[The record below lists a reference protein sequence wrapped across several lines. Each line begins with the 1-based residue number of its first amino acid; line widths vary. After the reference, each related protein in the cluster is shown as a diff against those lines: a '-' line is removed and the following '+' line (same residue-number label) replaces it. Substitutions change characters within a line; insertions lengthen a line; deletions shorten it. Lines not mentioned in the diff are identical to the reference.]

1 MKKEKVKKEK
11 KEKTPMT
18 PEIKK
23 TWMTSLTAFICVIAV
38 SATANSVIGKVC
50 DTKVEAAKSSGSI
63 AVFENAGASEDGNGF
78 TADTDTGVASENV
91 SADTS
96 NDGSSSVIDASS
108 INGGGSVSSN
118 LSNSSS
124 NKTENKTSSTTK
136 TTAEVVNIYNTA
148 ANKIKSNAK
157 SITRNYSKMQSLP
170 EYLQLPSAISSLGKW
185 AIEKFV
191 KGSNEPATFTSKDEI
206 MAYFPI
212 SGESY
217 TSHLTSDMVK
227 STSFKDAGKT
237 YEITFVLYNDKLT
250 SPKKGTGYA
259 GVFNTVSASTF
270 EEINVPGTKFESV
283 KINGIN
289 GKIQCTIDKATGH
302 VTKAIY
308 TNTDVLNLGVKVA
321 GSNLNVKF
329 ALACEN
335 SYSIKY

>member
-11 KEKTPMT
+11 KPMP

-23 TWMTSLTAFICVIAV
+23 TWMTVVTAFICVVAV
-38 SATANSVIGKVC
+38 SLTANSVVGKLC
-50 DTKVEAAKSSGSI
+50 DAEVEAAK
-63 AVFENAGASEDGNGF
+63 AGASSISANVNTIESGDTFNDNGSDNVVDSLPGE
-78 TADTDTGVASENV
+78 AGDNNESASGENLAGNV
-91 SADTS
+91 SSDVSSSAQS
-96 NDGSSSVIDASS
+96 GSSEK
-108 INGGGSVSSN
+108 
-118 LSNSSS
+118 
-124 NKTENKTSSTTK
+124 KTTVKLSTTK

-170 EYLQLPSAISSLGKW
+170 EYLQLPSAINSLGKW
-185 AIEKFV
+185 AIDKFV
-191 KGSNEPATFTSKDEI
+191 KGSDEPVTFTSKEDI
-206 MAYFPI
+206 TANFPVG
-212 SGESY
+212 GESY

-227 STSFKDAGKT
+227 NVSFKDTGKT
-237 YEITFVLYNDKLT
+237 YEIAFVLYNDKLT

-321 GSNLNVKF
+321 GSNMTVKF

>member
-11 KEKTPMT
+11 KPMS

-23 TWMTSLTAFICVIAV
+23 TWMTSVTALICVVAV
-38 SATANSVIGKVC
+38 SLTANSVIGKLC
-50 DTKVEAAKSSGSI
+50 NAEVEVAK
-63 AVFENAGASEDGNGF
+63 AG
-78 TADTDTGVASENV
+78 
-91 SADTS
+91 
-96 NDGSSSVIDASS
+96 GSSASANVNTIESGDNLTDNRSDNVGDS
-108 INGGGSVSSN
+108 ISGEANDESDSAVADNSDTNNSTDVSFSTQ
-118 LSNSSS
+118 SDSSE
-124 NKTENKTSSTTK
+124 KKATVKSSTTK
-136 TTAEVVNIYNTA
+136 TTAEVVNIYNAA

-170 EYLQLPSAISSLGKW
+170 EYLQLPSAINSLGSW
-185 AIEKFV
+185 AINKFV
-191 KGSNEPATFTSKDEI
+191 KGSEEPVTFTSKEDI
-206 MAYFPI
+206 TVNFPVG
-212 SGESY
+212 GESY
-217 TSHLTSDMVK
+217 TSHLTADMVK
-227 STSFKDAGKT
+227 NVSFKDTGKT

-250 SPKKGTGYA
+250 SPQKGTGYA

-270 EEINVPGTKFESV
+270 EEISVPGTKFESV

-321 GSNLNVKF
+321 GSNMTVKF

>member
-1 MKKEKVKKEK
+1 MKKEKVK

-50 DTKVEAAKSSGSI
+50 DAKVEAAKAGGSI
-63 AVFENAGASEDGNGF
+63 AVSDNAGVSEDGNSF
-78 TADTDTGVASENV
+78 AADTGTGIASENV
-91 SADTS
+91 SAYTS
-96 NDGSSSVIDASS
+96 NDGNPSAIVASS
-108 INGGGSVSSN
+108 NNGGGTVSSN
-118 LSNSSS
+118 PSNSSS
-124 NKTENKTSSTTK
+124 NKTENKTSSATK
-136 TTAEVVNIYNTA
+136 TTAEAVNIYNTA

-170 EYLQLPSAISSLGKW
+170 EYLQLPSAIDSLGKW

-191 KGSNEPATFTSKDEI
+191 KGSDEPATFTSKDEI

-227 STSFKDAGKT
+227 STSFKDTGKT

-289 GKIQCTIDKATGH
+289 GKIQCMIDKATGY

-335 SYSIKY
+335 SYTIKY

>member
-1 MKKEKVKKEK
+1 MKKEKVK

-50 DTKVEAAKSSGSI
+50 DAKVEEAKAGESI
-63 AVFENAGASEDGNGF
+63 ALSENAGVSDGNGF
-78 TADTDTGVASENV
+78 TADTGTGVASETV
-91 SADTS
+91 SEDTS
-96 NDGSSSVIDASS
+96 NDGSSSVIDASLN
-108 INGGGSVSSN
+108 NGGGFVSSN
-118 LSNSSS
+118 QSNSSS

-191 KGSNEPATFTSKDEI
+191 KGSDEPATFTSKDEI

-217 TSHLTSDMVK
+217 SSHLTSDMVK
-227 STSFKDAGKT
+227 STSFKDTGKT

-335 SYSIKY
+335 SYTIKY

>member
-1 MKKEKVKKEK
+1 MKKEKVK

-50 DTKVEAAKSSGSI
+50 DTKVEAAKASGSI

-78 TADTDTGVASENV
+78 TAETDTGVASENV

-96 NDGSSSVIDASS
+96 NDDSSSVIDASS

-118 LSNSSS
+118 PSNSSS

>member
-11 KEKTPMT
+11 KPMS

-23 TWMTSLTAFICVIAV
+23 TWMTSVTALICVVAV
-38 SATANSVIGKVC
+38 SLTANSVVGKLC
-50 DTKVEAAKSSGSI
+50 NAEVEVAK
-63 AVFENAGASEDGNGF
+63 AG
-78 TADTDTGVASENV
+78 
-91 SADTS
+91 
-96 NDGSSSVIDASS
+96 GSSASANVNTIESGDIPTDNSSDNVVDS
-108 INGGGSVSSN
+108 ISGEAEDNNESTIGEDLAGNVSSN
-118 LSNSSS
+118 VSSS
-124 NKTENKTSSTTK
+124 AQSGPSEKKTTVKSSTTK

-170 EYLQLPSAISSLGKW
+170 EYLQLPSAINSLGSW
-185 AIEKFV
+185 AINKFV
-191 KGSNEPATFTSKDEI
+191 KGSDEPVTFTSKEDI
-206 MAYFPI
+206 TTNFPVG
-212 SGESY
+212 GESY
-217 TSHLTSDMVK
+217 TSHLTADMVK
-227 STSFKDAGKT
+227 NVSFKDTGKT

-270 EEINVPGTKFESV
+270 EEISVPGTKFESV

-289 GKIQCTIDKATGH
+289 GKNQCTIDKATGH

-321 GSNLNVKF
+321 GSNMTVKF

>member
-11 KEKTPMT
+11 KPMS
-18 PEIKK
+18 PEVKK
-23 TWMTSLTAFICVIAV
+23 TWMTSVTALICVVAV
-38 SATANSVIGKVC
+38 SLTANSVVGKLC
-50 DTKVEAAKSSGSI
+50 NAEVEAAKAGGSS
-63 AVFENAGASEDGNGF
+63 
-78 TADTDTGVASENV
+78 V
-91 SADTS
+91 SANVDSIESGDIPTDNSSDKVADSLPDEVNNES
-96 NDGSSSVIDASS
+96 NSAVADNSDSNNSVDVSSSVQSGSS
-108 INGGGSVSSN
+108 EK
-118 LSNSSS
+118 
-124 NKTENKTSSTTK
+124 KTTVKSSTTK

-170 EYLQLPSAISSLGKW
+170 EYLQLPSAINSLGSW
-185 AIEKFV
+185 AINKFV
-191 KGSNEPATFTSKDEI
+191 KGSDEPVTFTSKEDI
-206 MAYFPI
+206 IANFPVG
-212 SGESY
+212 GESY

-227 STSFKDAGKT
+227 NVSFKDTGKT

-270 EEINVPGTKFESV
+270 EEISVPGTKFENV

-302 VTKAIY
+302 VTKVIY
-308 TNTDVLNLGVKVA
+308 ANTDVLNLGVKVA
-321 GSNLNVKF
+321 GSSMTVKF
-329 ALACEN
+329 ALAGEN

>member
-1 MKKEKVKKEK
+1 MKKEKVK

-50 DTKVEAAKSSGSI
+50 DAKVEAAKAGGSI
-63 AVFENAGASEDGNGF
+63 AVSDNAGVSEGGNSF
-78 TADTDTGVASENV
+78 AADTGTGIASENV

-96 NDGSSSVIDASS
+96 NDGNPSAIVASS
-108 INGGGSVSSN
+108 NNGGGTVSSN
-118 LSNSSS
+118 PSNSSS
-124 NKTENKTSSTTK
+124 NKTENKTSSATK
-136 TTAEVVNIYNTA
+136 TTAEAVNIYNTA

-170 EYLQLPSAISSLGKW
+170 EYLQLPSAINSLGKW

-191 KGSNEPATFTSKDEI
+191 KGSD
-206 MAYFPI
+206 
-212 SGESY
+212 
-217 TSHLTSDMVK
+217 
-227 STSFKDAGKT
+227 
-237 YEITFVLYNDKLT
+237 DKLT

-283 KINGIN
+283 KNNGIN

-335 SYSIKY
+335 SYTIKY

>member
-11 KEKTPMT
+11 TPMT
-18 PEIKK
+18 SEIKK

-50 DTKVEAAKSSGSI
+50 DAKVEAAKAGGSI
-63 AVFENAGASEDGNGF
+63 AVSDNAGVS
-78 TADTDTGVASENV
+78 ADTGTGIASDNV

-96 NDGSSSVIDASS
+96 NDSNSSAIDASS
-108 INGGGSVSSN
+108 NNGGGTVSSN
-118 LSNSSS
+118 PSNSSS
-124 NKTENKTSSTTK
+124 NKTENKTSSATK
-136 TTAEVVNIYNTA
+136 TTAEAVNIYNTA

-170 EYLQLPSAISSLGKW
+170 EYLQLPSAINSLGKW

-191 KGSNEPATFTSKDEI
+191 KGSDEPATFTSKDEI

-227 STSFKDAGKT
+227 STSFKDTGKT

-302 VTKAIY
+302 VSKAIY

-335 SYSIKY
+335 SYTIKY

>member
-1 MKKEKVKKEK
+1 MKKDKAKKEK
-11 KEKTPMT
+11 KPTS

-23 TWMTSLTAFICVIAV
+23 TWMTAVTAFICVVAV
-38 SATANSVIGKVC
+38 SLTANSVIGKLC
-50 DTKVEAAKSSGSI
+50 NAEVEAAK
-63 AVFENAGASEDGNGF
+63 AGASSASANVNTIESGDILTDNSSDNV
-78 TADTDTGVASENV
+78 ADSLHGEVNDESNSTVADNSDSNN
-91 SADTS
+91 SADV
-96 NDGSSSVIDASS
+96 SSSTQP
-108 INGGGSVSSN
+108 G
-118 LSNSSS
+118 LSEK
-124 NKTENKTSSTTK
+124 KTTVKSSTTK

-170 EYLQLPSAISSLGKW
+170 EYLQLPSAINSLGSW
-185 AIEKFV
+185 AINKFV
-191 KGSNEPATFTSKDEI
+191 KGSEEPVTFTSKEDI
-206 MAYFPI
+206 TTNFPVG
-212 SGESY
+212 GESY
-217 TSHLTSDMVK
+217 SSHLTADMVK
-227 STSFKDAGKT
+227 NVSFKDTGKT
-237 YEITFVLYNDKLT
+237 YEIIFVLYNDKLT

-270 EEINVPGTKFESV
+270 EEISVPGTKFESV

-321 GSNLNVKF
+321 GSNMTVKF

>member
-11 KEKTPMT
+11 KPMS

-23 TWMTSLTAFICVIAV
+23 TWMTSVTAFICVVAV
-38 SATANSVIGKVC
+38 SLTANSVVGKLC
-50 DTKVEAAKSSGSI
+50 NAEVEAAK
-63 AVFENAGASEDGNGF
+63 AG
-78 TADTDTGVASENV
+78 V
-91 SADTS
+91 
-96 NDGSSSVIDASS
+96 SSVSGNVDITESGDILTDNSS
-108 INGGGSVSSN
+108 DNVADSLSGEAEDNNESTIGEDLAGNVSSN
-118 LSNSSS
+118 VSSS
-124 NKTENKTSSTTK
+124 AQSGPSEKKTTVKSSTTK

-170 EYLQLPSAISSLGKW
+170 EYLQLPSAINSLGSW
-185 AIEKFV
+185 AINKFV
-191 KGSNEPATFTSKDEI
+191 KGSDEPVTFTSKEDI
-206 MAYFPI
+206 TTNFPVG
-212 SGESY
+212 GESY
-217 TSHLTSDMVK
+217 TSHLTADMVK
-227 STSFKDAGKT
+227 NVSFKDTGKT

-270 EEINVPGTKFESV
+270 EEISVPGTKFESV

-321 GSNLNVKF
+321 GSNMTVKF
-329 ALACEN
+329 ALASEN

>member
-11 KEKTPMT
+11 KPMS

-23 TWMTSLTAFICVIAV
+23 TWMTSVTALICVVAV
-38 SATANSVIGKVC
+38 SLTANSVVGKLC
-50 DTKVEAAKSSGSI
+50 NAEVEAAKVG
-63 AVFENAGASEDGNGF
+63 
-78 TADTDTGVASENV
+78 
-91 SADTS
+91 
-96 NDGSSSVIDASS
+96 GSSASANVNTIESGDILTDNSSDNVADSLSGEANDESNSAVADNSDTNNSTDASS
-108 INGGGSVSSN
+108 TVPSGSSEKKATV
-118 LSNSSS
+118 
-124 NKTENKTSSTTK
+124 KSSTAK
-136 TTAEVVNIYNTA
+136 TTAEVVNIYNSA

-170 EYLQLPSAISSLGKW
+170 EYLQLPSAINSLGSW
-185 AIEKFV
+185 AINKFV
-191 KGSNEPATFTSKDEI
+191 KGSDEPVTFTSKEDI
-206 MAYFPI
+206 IANFPVG
-212 SGESY
+212 GESY

-227 STSFKDAGKT
+227 NVSFKDTGKT

-250 SPKKGTGYA
+250 NPKKGTGYA

-270 EEINVPGTKFESV
+270 EEISVPGTKFESV

-321 GSNLNVKF
+321 GSNMTVKF
-329 ALACEN
+329 ALASEN